1 MGQGAWHFLAAQKT
15 DRQLVTH
22 ILWLFLPLSLSLV
35 SLLKLKL
42 QQQMKITN
50 KRSNIFFFFFG
61 GINLSFTCLGAS
73 IFDQANESV
82 SGRDDVIEIQLVL
95 FMGFLFRRFSCVFTR
110 ATLGVYLVWR
120 LSVSLWVFFS
130 ISVPS
135 SEISILL
142 TVQFDFTITAFSLS
156 RYFRYSQ
163 AYRTSRYSLSFDF
176 VIIHFQRRT
185 TILNWQFSTCLC
197 AFRFSV
203 RRHNFN
209 SYLK

>member
-50 KRSNIFFFFFG
+50 KRSNIFFFFFFG

-110 ATLGVYLVWR
+110 ATLAVFLV
-120 LSVSLWVFFS
+120 
-130 ISVPS
+130 
-135 SEISILL
+135 
-142 TVQFDFTITAFSLS
+142 
-156 RYFRYSQ
+156 
-163 AYRTSRYSLSFDF
+163 
-176 VIIHFQRRT
+176 
-185 TILNWQFSTCLC
+185 
-197 AFRFSV
+197 
-203 RRHNFN
+203 
-209 SYLK
+209 